1 MVLGLQID
9 ETGGRVL
16 QIYQWF
22 LALFLILFL
31 NPNLSAFGSEVRVAA
46 VVSEHWGYLQD
57 VSGERELQI
66 VEMEIVERPPSKE
79 GVSFNS
85 LIFVPELEMEFQGKY
100 EKQFGYTVSE
110 QSLNVSRSSYL
121 QQNFSGINESP
132 ELQNARERAYGEYV
146 VRRLMEY
153 HADRYAKAS
162 PSIRPVYEAKERL
175 SNIKIEVKRGY
186 RLKIHYSLSGN
197 YLDLD
202 FENPL
207 DIETKCIFQ
216 MDENSLGP
224 GVIDE
229 ATLKIRYTLT
239 RSVALGSYYGFRAGQ
254 FSLAGYKALENGIST
269 SITGSTYVED
279 STKENR
285 VIIGLSW
292 NY

>member
-1 MVLGLQID
+1 MVLGLQILG
-9 ETGGRVL
+9 TGGRIL
-16 QIYQWF
+16 KIYQW
-22 LALFLILFL
+22 LFAPILILFL
-31 NPNLSAFGSEVRVAA
+31 NFDLSAFGSEVWVAA

-57 VSGERELQI
+57 VSGERELRF
-66 VEMEIVERPPSKE
+66 VEMEMIERPPSDE
-79 GVSFNS
+79 RVSFNN
-85 LIFVPELEMEFQGKY
+85 LIFVPELEKEFQGKY

-110 QSLNVSRSSYL
+110 QSINVSRNSFL
-121 QQNFSGINESP
+121 QQDFSGIDESP

-146 VRRLMEY
+146 VRRLLEY

-175 SNIKIEVKRGY
+175 SNVKFEVKRGY

-207 DIETKCIFQ
+207 DVETKCIFQ
-216 MDENSLGP
+216 MDENSFGP

-239 RSVALGSYYGFRAGQ
+239 RSVAVGSYYGFRAGQ

-269 SITGSTYVED
+269 SITGSTFFED
-279 STKENR
+279 SSKENKL
-285 VIIGLSW
+285 IIGLSW

>member
-1 MVLGLQID
+1 MVLGLQI
-9 ETGGRVL
+9 EGIGGRIL
-16 QIYQWF
+16 QIYQWLF
-22 LALFLILFL
+22 ALFLILFL
-31 NPNLSAFGSEVRVAA
+31 NFNLSSFGSEVKVAA

-66 VEMEIVERPPSKE
+66 VEMEMIERPRSDE
-79 GVSFNS
+79 GGSFNS
-85 LIFVPELEMEFQGKY
+85 LIFVPELEKEFQGKY

-132 ELQNARERAYGEYV
+132 ERQNERERAYGEYV

-186 RLKIHYSLSGN
+186 RLKVHYSLSGN

-207 DIETKCIFQ
+207 EIETKCIFQ
-216 MDENSLGP
+216 MDEKSLGP
-224 GVIDE
+224 GAIDE

-239 RSVALGSYYGFRAGQ
+239 RSVAVGSYYGFRAGQ

-269 SITGSTYVED
+269 SITGSTYIED
-279 STKENR
+279 SNKENR
-285 VIIGLSW
+285 LILGLSW